1 MRKAI
6 LTIRALIFNIG
17 LGVLTF
23 VIGVISLLVWPLSLK
38 TRYSV
43 LIQWATWVM
52 YWTRWMCGIRY
63 EVEGAENIPEGPAI
77 VVSNHQSS
85 WEVIFFQYFLP
96 PQTWV
101 VKREL
106 FRIPF
111 FGWSMKSLHPIA
123 IDRSKRVSAL
133 DQLIKQGKWHLEQGR
148 WIIIFPEGT
157 RSRPGQVRK
166 FSSGAAALAKAA
178 GAPLL
183 PVAHNAGHCW
193 PARQLIKYPG
203 TVKVKFGPVIHP
215 GDRPARVINREVQ
228 DWIHRAFHELDG
240 REKPVAALV
249 EEKAA

>member
-6 LTIRALIFNIG
+6 LTIRAIVFNVG
-17 LGVLTF
+17 LGALTF
-23 VIGVISLLVWPLSLK
+23 IIGIISLLVWPLPLNA
-38 TRYSV
+38 RYAV

-52 YWTRWMCGIRY
+52 VWTRWMCGIRY

-85 WEVIFFQYFLP
+85 WEVIFFQYYLP

-133 DQLIKQGKWHLEQGR
+133 DQLIRQGKQHLEQGR
-148 WIIIFPEGT
+148 WVIIFPEGT
-157 RSRPGQVRK
+157 RSKPGQVRK

-178 GAPLL
+178 GVPLL
-183 PVAHNAGHCW
+183 PVAHNAGRYW
-193 PARQLIKYPG
+193 PAKRLIKYPG
-203 TVKVKFGPVIHP
+203 TVKVKFGPVIEP

-228 DWIHRAFHELDG
+228 DWIHRAFHEL
-240 REKPVAALV
+240 ENPPSAVAPYA